1 MEACPRR
8 EADLYGQHV
17 AVDFVQRVRGMEKF
31 DSVEA
36 LIEEMGRD
44 AEKARAILAEA
55 AIVTARVAW

>member
-1 MEACPRR
+1 
-8 EADLYGQHV
+8 
-17 AVDFVQRVRGMEKF
+17 MEKF

-55 AIVTARVAW
+55 ADR